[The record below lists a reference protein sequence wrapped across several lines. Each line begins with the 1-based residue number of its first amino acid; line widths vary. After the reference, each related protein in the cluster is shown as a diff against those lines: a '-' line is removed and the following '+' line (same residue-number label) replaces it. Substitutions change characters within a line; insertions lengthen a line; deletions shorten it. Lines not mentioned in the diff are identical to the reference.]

1 MYPRTIID
9 NLDEFRRGVRSCVV
23 LYSGGLD
30 SSWFLHWCREN
41 GVKAYAVYVHLDEGP
56 PAPVIE
62 ERARRLGA
70 TPLTFDRVD
79 VFLSDYVAP
88 AIRAGGLYQNSFPV
102 CSSLSRPLMAEVAVQ
117 AATSVGT
124 NCVVHTT
131 TFEQNSAARFNNSI
145 RVLAPEIVVANP
157 LVQHLV
163 AREEKQRQLEALGV
177 SVREGIYSIDENIW
191 GRVIECGELDDPA
204 NEVPPHVWRTTSH
217 PSEAPRQSTKMTL
230 RFEAGAPVAVDG
242 EPMSLTR
249 IVSLV
254 NEVGG
259 RYGVGR
265 YNSLE
270 DTFLG
275 IKNHEVRESPG
286 AHSILKAHATLER
299 AALTQRELR
308 VKSQADSEWVE
319 LAVNGGWHTPLREAL
334 QALITSLSRVVSG
347 EVVLEFQ
354 PGTAF
359 VSAVRSEAALHFFN
373 VARHSSV
380 KLVDFSYREYFDLM
394 NLPHEM
400 RSRRGV

>member
-1 MYPRTIID
+1 MID
-9 NLDEFRRGVRSCVV
+9 NLDEFRREVRSCVV

-41 GVKAYAVYVHLDEGP
+41 GVRAYAVYVHLEDGP
-56 PAPVIE
+56 QDPAVE
-62 ERARRLGA
+62 QRARQLGA
-70 TPLTFDRVD
+70 TPLSFDRVD
-79 VFLSDYVAP
+79 VFLGDYVAP
-88 AIRAGGLYQNSFPV
+88 AIRAGGLYQNAFPV
-102 CSSLSRPLMAEVAVQ
+102 CSSLSRPLMAEVAVR
-117 AATSVGT
+117 AAASVGT

-145 RVLAPEIVVANP
+145 RVLAPDVIVANP
-157 LVQHLV
+157 LVQHPV
-163 AREEKQRQLEALGV
+163 AREEKRRQLEALGV

-204 NEVPPHVWRTTSH
+204 NEVPPHVWRITTH
-217 PSEAPRQSTKMTL
+217 PYDAPRRPTKLAL
-230 RFEAGAPVAVDG
+230 RFEAGVPVAVDG
-242 EPMSLTR
+242 ERMPLTR
-249 IVSLV
+249 LVSLL

-286 AHSILKAHATLER
+286 AHSILAAHAALER
-299 AALTQRELR
+299 GTLTQRELR
-308 VKSQADSEWVE
+308 VKGQADSEWVE

-334 QALITSLSRVVSG
+334 DALITSLSRVVNG

-354 PGTAF
+354 PGAAF
-359 VSAVRSEAALHFFN
+359 VSALRSEAALHFSN
-373 VARHSSV
+373 VARHGSV
-380 KLVDFSYREYFDLM
+380 SLADFSYREYFDLLA
-394 NLPHEM
+394 LPHEM
-400 RSRRGV
+400 RSRRRL